1 MKKRHERSDN
11 MKKIAIVTDSN
22 SGITQSAAKE
32 LGVFVLPMPF
42 YINEELFLEDITLTQ
57 EEFYKKLKEDADIST
72 SQPAPLDVTELWD
85 KVLKEYDELV
95 YIPMSSGLSNSC
107 ETAMA
112 LARDYEGKVFVVDN
126 QRISVTQ
133 EQSALDARDLAA
145 KGYEAAQIKEILERV
160 KYESSIYIT
169 LTTLKYLKKGGRI
182 TPAAAALGTLLRIK
196 PVLTIQGEK
205 LDAFSKARTAKQARS
220 IMLTALAK
228 DLDERFHDK
237 NAEHTYLEIAHT
249 CNEEDAKDL
258 EAALKEQYPGA
269 DITMAPLSL
278 SIACHIGPG
287 SLAVAC
293 SGKLK
298 ELE

>member
-1 MKKRHERSDN
+1 M
-11 MKKIAIVTDSN
+11 
-22 SGITQSAAKE
+22 
-32 LGVFVLPMPF
+32 LL
-42 YINEELFLEDITLTQ
+42 L
-57 EEFYKKLKEDADIST
+57 
-72 SQPAPLDVTELWD
+72 
-85 KVLKEYDELV
+85 
-95 YIPMSSGLSNSC
+95 
-107 ETAMA
+107 
-112 LARDYEGKVFVVDN
+112 
-126 QRISVTQ
+126 
-133 EQSALDARDLAA
+133 
-145 KGYEAAQIKEILERV
+145 
-160 KYESSIYIT
+160 
-169 LTTLKYLKKGGRI
+169 
-182 TPAAAALGTLLRIK
+182 LGTLLRIK

-249 CNEEDAKDL
+249 CNEEDAKEL

-269 DITMAPLSL
+269 DITTAPLSL